1 MSLNFNNL
9 LLKIGIIVEIKYF
22 TLISFE
28 FENFFN
34 KYTKFQI
41 LYVIYSRINFINFGN
56 LFDEIPP
63 IPLYSE
69 SISKN
74 NSKDPFIIIFEK
86 C

>member
-22 TLISFE
+22 TLILFE
-28 FENFFN
+28 FEIFFN

-41 LYVIYSRINFINFGN
+41 LYVIYSRINLINFGN

-69 SISKN
+69 YRYRK
-74 NSKDPFIIIFEK
+74 
-86 C
+86 